1 MRILVA
7 HPGPQFSV
15 ADVHTGWVEAL
26 QELGQDVRVF
36 NLDDRLAFYDS
47 VYLEHAPG
55 VMRKALNAD
64 QAIQLATNGLAAAL
78 FKLRPHLLLSISSFF
93 CDTDLLDQARREGTR
108 VVLLHTESPYEDGRQ
123 LELAVHADLNL
134 LNDPTNLDQFRGVA
148 PSVYMPHAYRPALHC
163 PGPPTPEMVCDLGF
177 VGTGF
182 DSRIRFLEAMD
193 LDGLDVLLAGQ
204 WQRLKEDSPLRKY
217 VAHDL
222 EECLDNTETVNVY
235 RSARVGL
242 NLYRREADRMD
253 LLAGW
258 AMGPREVEMAAVGL
272 FFLRDPRGE
281 GDGVL
286 PMLPTFDG
294 PEQASRQ
301 LRWWLDHDRERD
313 RAAQAAREAIA
324 DRSFHNHAKQ
334 LLQLLDRKE

>member
-47 VYLEHAPG
+47 VYLQHAPG
-55 VMRKALNAD
+55 VMRKALDAD

-93 CDTDLLDQARREGTR
+93 CDIDLLDQARREGTR
-108 VVLLHTESPYEDGRQ
+108 VILLHTESPYEDGRQ
-123 LELAVHADLNL
+123 LDLAAHADLNL
-134 LNDPTNLDQFRGVA
+134 LNDPTNLDQFRQVA
-148 PSVYMPHAYRPALHC
+148 PTIYMPHAYRPSLHC
-163 PGPPTPEMVCDLGF
+163 PGPAVPEMVCDLAF

-182 DSRIRFLEAMD
+182 ESRIRFLEAMD

-222 EECLDNTETVNVY
+222 EECLDNEQTVQMY

-242 NLYRREADRMD
+242 NLYRREADRPD

-258 AMGPREVEMAAVGL
+258 SMSPREVEMAAVGL
-272 FFLRDPRGE
+272 FFLRDPRPE
-281 GDGVL
+281 GDEVF
-286 PMLPTFDG
+286 PMLPTFEG

-301 LRWWLDHDRERD
+301 LRWWLIHSDERH
-313 RAAQAAREAIA
+313 RAADAAREAVA
-324 DRSFHNHAKQ
+324 VRTFTNHARQ
-334 LLQLLDRKE
+334 LLGLLDT